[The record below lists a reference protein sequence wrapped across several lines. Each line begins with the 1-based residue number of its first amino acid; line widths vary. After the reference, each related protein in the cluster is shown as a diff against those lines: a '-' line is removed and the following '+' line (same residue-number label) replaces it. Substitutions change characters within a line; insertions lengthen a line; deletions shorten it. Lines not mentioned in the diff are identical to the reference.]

1 MFTKAG
7 AEVYFN
13 AEKWAGLLF
22 AVAGVLA
29 IVAALLVFFAIKT
42 SFWKGAALPLLLIG
56 LVEVAVGYTVYGR
69 SDAQRQQIVYNM
81 DMNPGAIAKA
91 EVPRMQKVM
100 QNFRLYRYME
110 IALLVLGLFL
120 FLTLNT
126 SADRQFWCG
135 LGFGLALQAFAM
147 LLADGF
153 AERRGH
159 WYHKGIN
166 SFIEQTQAGS

>member
-1 MFTKAG
+1 
-7 AEVYFN
+7 
-13 AEKWAGLLF
+13 
-22 AVAGVLA
+22 
-29 IVAALLVFFAIKT
+29 
-42 SFWKGAALPLLLIG
+42 
-56 LVEVAVGYTVYGR
+56 
-69 SDAQRQQIVYNM
+69 
-81 DMNPGAIAKA
+81 
-91 EVPRMQKVM
+91 
-100 QNFRLYRYME
+100 ME

-159 WYHKGIN
+159 VYDRGIH